1 MHPGVP
7 AFCYI
12 TKTKLEFLNKTKK
25 KAVKPLQKVHLMVL
39 CNDDT
44 AQLTPWNTSVLRAVT
59 TTQHYR
65 AATDGPFSI
74 PDITSL
80 DLIYKYALTRFTLFC
95 TTKIRQR
102 FNLRFKDEQF
112 AALRWSWAS
121 TELVTTISSSFSRWF
136 NLTHYQREQ
145 YALINKSFTKFL
157 SIHIISS
164 VCPLVCV
171 GGCLSRWHSKG
182 WQRWRGWLK
191 SKISSDLCVT
201 LK

>member
-12 TKTKLEFLNKTKK
+12 TKTKLEFLNKNKK

-39 CNDDT
+39 YNDDT

-80 DLIYKYALTRFTLFC
+80 HLISQDSHFFALQRSASVSTCNSKTRSL
-95 TTKIRQR
+95 QLSDEAEHPQ
-102 FNLRFKDEQF
+102 NL
-112 AALRWSWAS
+112 
-121 TELVTTISSSFSRWF
+121 
-136 NLTHYQREQ
+136 
-145 YALINKSFTKFL
+145 
-157 SIHIISS
+157 
-164 VCPLVCV
+164 
-171 GGCLSRWHSKG
+171 
-182 WQRWRGWLK
+182 
-191 SKISSDLCVT
+191 
-201 LK
+201 